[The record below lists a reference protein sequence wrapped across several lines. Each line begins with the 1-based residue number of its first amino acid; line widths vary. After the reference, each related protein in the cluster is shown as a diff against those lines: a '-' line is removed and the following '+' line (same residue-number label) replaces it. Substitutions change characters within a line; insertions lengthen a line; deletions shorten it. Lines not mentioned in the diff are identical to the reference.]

1 MRKMKPMSRFHS
13 TDIESFKQ
21 YIAGCVVVAGD
32 STLWLDNDEEFVH
45 VAVIHDGSGF
55 TPAAAIHIVES
66 YSHPDSAAEE
76 AFDAMREHTL
86 KHCPEHVKELQKE
99 WGDEWEAILTESFDG
114 FTWTLPKFPLAWAIC
129 ADKYVARHVD
139 IDNEA

>member
-1 MRKMKPMSRFHS
+1 MSRFHS

-32 STLWLDNDEEFVH
+32 ATLQLDSDDGFVH

-86 KHCPEHVKELQKE
+86 KHCPEHVKELQAE
-99 WGDEWEAILTESFDG
+99 WGDEWEEILTGAFSG
-114 FTWTLPKFPLAWAIC
+114 FTWTLPVFPLAWAIC
-129 ADKYVARHVD
+129 ADKYAARHVG
-139 IDNEA
+139 IDAVTP